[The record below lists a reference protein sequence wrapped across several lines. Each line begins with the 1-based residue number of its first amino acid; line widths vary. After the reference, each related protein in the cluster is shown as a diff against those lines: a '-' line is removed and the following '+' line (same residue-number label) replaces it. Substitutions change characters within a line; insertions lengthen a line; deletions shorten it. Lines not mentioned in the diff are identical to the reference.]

1 MFWVFLIFQA
11 FTQALSKVPPPQNI
25 YVANWLLIWTEQ
37 TEDRELFYTVQ
48 SRSILDNNWKDIP
61 ACVQIALNF
70 CNVTSTKI
78 HGNHAGCVMLRVQAE
93 RDGLTSIPVEA
104 CSSQGEPCTPQFSL
118 TARPGSLT
126 VHLSGDHS
134 LAQEYGAHVK
144 HRIYLGKKGESLKE
158 HSDAASSLTIKE
170 LEEGQQYCAK
180 VQYVTL
186 LSNDTELSSCI
197 QCESIPFS
205 GSKEKK
211 ITAGVFTILLI
222 VILIVGIVYICIF
235 HRRTIKHWMQP
246 PCEIPVV
253 FLQPISGKHKS
264 PLISSP
270 VDEQCDV
277 LSIIESE

>member
-1 MFWVFLIFQA
+1 MDARRYPTGQIHTDIELVVGLGHIVPFLPA
-11 FTQALSKVPPPQNI
+11 AAVAVSATSALQLGPS
-25 YVANWLLIWTEQ
+25 
-37 TEDRELFYTVQ
+37 
-48 SRSILDNNWKDIP
+48 SRGGHILDNNWKDIP

-205 GSKEKK
+205 GESQLGC
-211 ITAGVFTILLI
+211 AQA
-222 VILIVGIVYICIF
+222 
-235 HRRTIKHWMQP
+235 HRYL
-246 PCEIPVV
+246 C
-253 FLQPISGKHKS
+253 SGTH
-264 PLISSP
+264 SST
-270 VDEQCDV
+270 
-277 LSIIESE
+277 L